1 MRYKWLMSRRIP
13 VDCPL
18 SYPFL
23 RSKRRLGIFRVKST
37 PQRGRA
43 LFTLHTPQ
51 ISLSKVYT
59 PNVRVPSILIP
70 SQYLYPNNLIQT
82 LQGESAFRQRALC
95 QPRLGIRSS

>member
-23 RSKRRLGIFRVKST
+23 RSKRRLGILRVKST

-43 LFTLHTPQ
+43 LFTLHSPRSPYQ
-51 ISLSKVYT
+51 KYT
-59 PNVRVPSILIP
+59 PPTSESPPFLFPPSI
-70 SQYLYPNNLIQT
+70 SIQ
-82 LQGESAFRQRALC
+82 
-95 QPRLGIRSS
+95 II